1 MNIENVSRIGLAAA
15 YRAAG
20 VLRAHYGN
28 LSGVRKKG
36 ETDLVTDADIA
47 SERVIVETI
56 RSRYPDHAVLAE
68 ESGLENGE
76 APCKWII
83 DPLDGTT
90 NFSHGVGLFAVSIAF
105 SLEGVLSFGLVL
117 NPITGDLFTAR
128 IGEGA
133 QHNRRPIRVT
143 RTEAVSESLLVTG
156 FSYDFKDIFPE
167 VMHRLGACLKA
178 SRGVRRLGSAALDL
192 CMVANGNFEAFW
204 EQHLK
209 SWDTAAGT
217 LIVREA
223 GGVVTDFKDRPY
235 SVDDPEILATN
246 GGIHQEMIQLLEL
259 ENE

>member
-1 MNIENVSRIGLAAA
+1 MNIENVSRVGLAAA
-15 YRAAG
+15 FRAAG
-20 VLRAHYGN
+20 ELKAHYGH
-28 LSGVRKKG
+28 LSEIRKKG

-47 SERVIVETI
+47 SERAIAETI
-56 RSRYPDHAVLAE
+56 RSRYPDHAILAE
-68 ESGLENGE
+68 ESGLENGD
-76 APCKWII
+76 ASCRWII

-90 NFSHGVGLFAVSIAF
+90 NFAHGIGLFAISIAF
-105 SLEGVLSFGLVL
+105 SLEGALSFGLVL
-117 NPITGDLFTAR
+117 NPVTNDLFTAC
-128 IGEGA
+128 IGKGA
-133 QHNRRPIRVT
+133 QHNGRPIRVT
-143 RTEAVSESLLVTG
+143 RTETVSESLLVTG

-167 VMHRLGACLKA
+167 VIHRLGVCLKA

-209 SWDTAAGT
+209 SWDTAAGA

-223 GGVVTDFKDRPY
+223 GGEVTDFKRRPY

-246 GGIHQEMIQLLEL
+246 GRIHLEMIKLLEL